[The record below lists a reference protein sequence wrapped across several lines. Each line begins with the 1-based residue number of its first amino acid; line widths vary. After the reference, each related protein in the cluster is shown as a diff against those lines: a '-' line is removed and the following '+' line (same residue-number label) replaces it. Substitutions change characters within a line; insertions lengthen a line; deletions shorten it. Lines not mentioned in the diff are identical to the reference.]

1 MSCRSF
7 ELRSVCVFVF
17 EFDKVRQLFNELFTV
32 RVPYLYNSIV
42 KHRLCSFHHK
52 LLRYTFLIRTYSLL
66 NRISS
71 CPEVQIL
78 KEDSLASHY
87 IYNSLVC
94 RIHCLQDRTVEHLK
108 MLQSH
113 LNRISLWNERRLVF
127 KVKSP
132 FFNYTDL
139 ISRLIISTR

>member
-1 MSCRSF
+1 MSSSSF

-17 EFDKVRQLFNELFTV
+17 VFFLVRQLFNELFTV
-32 RVPYLYNSIV
+32 RIPYLYDSVV
-42 KHRLCSFHHK
+42 KHRLCSFYHK
-52 LLRYTFLIRTYSLL
+52 LLRYTLLIRTYSLL

-78 KEDSLASHY
+78 EEDSLASHY

-108 MLQSH
+108 MFQS
-113 LNRISLWNERRLVF
+113 LLDRISLWNERRLVF

-139 ISRLIISTR
+139 IPRLVVSTR

>member
-1 MSCRSF
+1 MSCSSF
-7 ELRSVCVFVF
+7 ELRSVCVFIF

-32 RVPYLYNSIV
+32 RVPYLNDSVV

-52 LLRYTFLIRTYSLL
+52 LLWYTFLIRTYSLL
-66 NRISS
+66 DRISS
-71 CPEVQIL
+71 CPKVQIL
-78 KEDSLASHY
+78 EEDSLASHH
-87 IYNSLVC
+87 IYNSLVR

-108 MLQSH
+108 MLQS
-113 LNRISLWNERRLVF
+113 LLDRISLWNERRLVF

-139 ISRLIISTR
+139 IP